1 MAAVKSLGVHTPTA
15 LPRLIAEGILPVEAS
30 ANSYEWETY
39 VFQTSHGVIEEEVF
53 YTKTLVVWS
62 QGHFSRNVYRF
73 DQENED
79 VVQALLTTFPASLQ
93 VKGDRASRRDVASAT
108 NDFLS
113 STKLPQNSRSHAA
126 RDTSIEDNSGRA
138 LVVILKTKACMYFLQ
153 GGSHITDLP
162 FEIARAFP
170 APHGLLLQRKKA
182 GSMSKSSIRV
192 PSVPQNSFMMLQ
204 GRASLSYLQ
213 SPTLLKSFANIPPA
227 RPSPLGGSK
236 KFETLFQDL
245 LMPKPK
251 LIDDDI
257 ANIYSLSGPL
267 EDFGVVTSGT
277 ETPQHLPRPTLKS
290 STRPNIQFDPLD
302 AGESIIY
309 ITPESETLSWSR
321 ANTLPLI
328 LLVTHNSDT
337 GWTTVWHAWYLENQS
352 LRFLLEQRAK
362 HKADKARRRSSF
374 MSAGILAGA
383 ATPAVR
389 RGDGGRESFV
399 PPGTLRVPT
408 ESQAALVAASTRK
421 KPTKQEE
428 EQAMRS
434 QMDPDFRQ
442 EPQQQSV
449 RQSRRISSMNADVRA
464 SHPTVNASFGG
475 PASRRATSFGGDVGR
490 RSLGRRKSRASTPG
504 AGLNNSTLID
514 EQSMDLDVDNDQTI
528 DDIVRYIRSTH
539 ESAGMDSVFGSAD
552 DDFKQDLV
560 VRRLFSCPS
569 SAHSSLSGTD
579 VGDATIKVVTL
590 VGSQPLSP
598 VSHGTLSIFLHQR
611 SSNNTRRYHLRLVPR
626 VLWPESATSPLAV
639 IPLLDDKESADL
651 SCHDMIKLGDGQ
663 HEVVNFDPPALLFAP
678 HDDPSPLSG
687 SSASYRRYTKS
698 EVLPFSQTVDK
709 DVGKNR
715 ILPAPSGSLTL
726 QRTGAR
732 AAYDE
737 ATNDGV
743 QHRRKI
749 KIMPESLLVES
760 TLLACELILPTSSRM
775 SMRKLWCAAYAGLDR
790 YPTWM
795 AQTSSDRELVAL
807 AAVVQGLA
815 ILSLDKKSRT
825 SLDQVCR
832 EAQEVGAEKQTSL
845 KIFRSEHERSRLAS
859 RSWTDLEPAH
869 EVPRDP
875 VEHKDVLPL
884 LGAMVGND
892 LVAENIIAVTTCFPA
907 GGGVHMMRGYI
918 TNLMICLQMV
928 REEHKLSALCEHQA
942 SLNTLAAII
951 VQLGTWLSH
960 DSWTCQPGTLF
971 ALDGTSEDDW
981 KFVHLLTRTG
991 KASSRNIEPPLSIYQ
1006 WFEQI
1011 LENKS
1016 AASFASVTDLLA
1028 VEVDSSNSN
1037 PMLKEYILKVT
1048 PRTTILT
1055 EMIRQSKGFAADPVT
1070 IVELMAK
1077 TNLSP
1082 ELLDSMPAAIA
1093 APFKAALAHC
1103 ERQPPTTWSTEL
1115 LQLVG
1120 RHDLVLLTSGKAAP
1134 AHQTHQSLFQ
1144 ATRDVSAI
1152 CQITENTPPATKTR
1166 EAGRHAVSQLVFS
1179 EDRRL
1184 IEAIGLMHFNSTQ
1197 VVECPKQPEWDDA
1210 MHLDHQRRMMIH
1222 ATTRMIAMP
1231 CGDGMIH
1238 YDSQTPLLTER
1249 YHLPGFNSSCLIY
1262 PMGHTLTTDRS
1273 GLTEEKVNWA
1283 YFHAGVSAG
1292 LRVSRNAI
1300 GIDTSWVA
1308 FNKPN
1313 ELTNRH
1319 AGLLLALG
1327 LSGHLRNLAKWL
1339 SFRYLTPKHT
1349 MTSVGLLLGLSASHI
1364 GTMDSLVTRMLSVH
1378 ITRMLPPGASELNV
1392 SSITQTAGLM
1402 GIGLL
1407 YHDTQHRRMSE
1418 IMLSEIE
1425 FLEVE
1430 DPDSGPDTL
1439 RDESYRLAAGFALGL
1454 INIGRGSDLR
1464 GLHGMRMPE
1473 RLLAIA
1479 VGPRPVNA
1487 VHVFDRATAGAVM
1500 ALALLFMKTGDRA
1513 VASKIDIPDTEAQ
1526 FDHIRPDVL
1535 LLRAM
1540 TKHIILWDDIV
1551 VAEGPG
1557 ESDGSGW
1564 ISRNCPACYRKKPL
1578 AQAILEMLRKRTID
1592 SSQIPLFNIYT
1603 GLAWALSLKYAGTGN
1618 TTARD
1623 EILSLLSAF
1632 HSLNE
1637 GVEAFYFDG
1646 KLGRASLR
1654 RCMDILALS
1663 AAVVMAGTGDLSTFR
1678 YLRRMHGR
1686 VDADTPYGSHLAAH
1700 MAIGVLFLGGG
1711 TFTLGTSDLAVA
1723 VLMCAFYP
1731 LFPTDVHDNR
1741 VHLQAFRHLWV
1752 LAAEARCIVAEDID
1766 TRRPIH
1772 MPIKVTSR
1780 DGTTKHL
1787 RSPCLLPDLQT
1798 IAVIETADPSY
1809 WRIRLDFANNPSHLE
1824 SFRRDQRILV
1834 RKCPIAEAH
1843 SSVFSATL
1851 ASLQFAETQSPF
1863 TQMAL
1868 ASGQQPQ
1875 PQIWHSIF
1883 SLPAF
1888 KSLDKADIE
1897 LILPPDVLSDRYDDA
1912 RSTAVDERLVLRKAA
1927 EDSDRQD
1934 ALWNLRVLFAWAERA
1949 SRDDRNGVVAG
1960 KIAWLGREVIEALRG
1975 KVEERVAA
1983 AVAAAKQRNADS
1995 P

>member
-1 MAAVKSLGVHTPTA
+1 
-15 LPRLIAEGILPVEAS
+15 
-30 ANSYEWETY
+30 
-39 VFQTSHGVIEEEVF
+39 
-53 YTKTLVVWS
+53 
-62 QGHFSRNVYRF
+62 
-73 DQENED
+73 
-79 VVQALLTTFPASLQ
+79 
-93 VKGDRASRRDVASAT
+93 
-108 NDFLS
+108 
-113 STKLPQNSRSHAA
+113 
-126 RDTSIEDNSGRA
+126 
-138 LVVILKTKACMYFLQ
+138 
-153 GGSHITDLP
+153 
-162 FEIARAFP
+162 
-170 APHGLLLQRKKA
+170 
-182 GSMSKSSIRV
+182 
-192 PSVPQNSFMMLQ
+192 
-204 GRASLSYLQ
+204 
-213 SPTLLKSFANIPPA
+213 
-227 RPSPLGGSK
+227 
-236 KFETLFQDL
+236 
-245 LMPKPK
+245 
-251 LIDDDI
+251 
-257 ANIYSLSGPL
+257 
-267 EDFGVVTSGT
+267 
-277 ETPQHLPRPTLKS
+277 
-290 STRPNIQFDPLD
+290 
-302 AGESIIY
+302 
-309 ITPESETLSWSR
+309 
-321 ANTLPLI
+321 
-328 LLVTHNSDT
+328 
-337 GWTTVWHAWYLENQS
+337 
-352 LRFLLEQRAK
+352 
-362 HKADKARRRSSF
+362 
-374 MSAGILAGA
+374 
-383 ATPAVR
+383 
-389 RGDGGRESFV
+389 
-399 PPGTLRVPT
+399 
-408 ESQAALVAASTRK
+408 
-421 KPTKQEE
+421 
-428 EQAMRS
+428 
-434 QMDPDFRQ
+434 
-442 EPQQQSV
+442 
-449 RQSRRISSMNADVRA
+449 
-464 SHPTVNASFGG
+464 
-475 PASRRATSFGGDVGR
+475 
-490 RSLGRRKSRASTPG
+490 LGRRKSRASTPG

-514 EQSMDLDVDNDQTI
+514 EQSMDLDVDSDQTV

-539 ESAGMDSVFGSAD
+539 EFAGIDSVFGSAD

-569 SAHSSLSGTD
+569 SAHSSLGGTAT
-579 VGDATIKVVTL
+579 GDAAIKVATL
-590 VGSQPLSP
+590 IGPQPLSP
-598 VSHGTLSIFLHQR
+598 VSHGTLSIFLQNR
-611 SSNNTRRYHLRLVPR
+611 SSKNTRRYNLRLVTR
-626 VLWPESATSPLAV
+626 ALWPESATSPLTV
-639 IPLLDDKESADL
+639 IPLLDDSDSADL
-651 SCHDMIKLGDGQ
+651 SCNDMIKLCDGQ
-663 HEVVNFDPPALLFAP
+663 QEVLTFDPPALLFAP
-678 HDDPSPLSG
+678 NNEPSSLPVA
-687 SSASYRRYTKS
+687 SASYRMYIKS
-698 EVLPFSQTVDK
+698 EVLPFSQAVDK

-715 ILPAPSGSLTL
+715 ILPSPSGPLTL
-726 QRTGAR
+726 QRSGAH

-737 ATNDGV
+737 ATNDGMH
-743 QHRRKI
+743 HRRQI
-749 KIMPESLLVES
+749 KIVPESHLVQS
-760 TLLACELILPTSSRM
+760 ALLACDLILPTSSRT
-775 SMRKLWCAAYAGLDR
+775 SVNELWCAAYAALDR

-795 AQTSSDRELVAL
+795 AQTSSDQEFVAL

-815 ILSLDKKSRT
+815 ILSLDKKSKS
-825 SLDQVCR
+825 SLDQICQ
-832 EAQEVGAEKQTSL
+832 EAQEMGAEKHASL
-845 KIFRSEHERSRLAS
+845 KNFRSEHERSRLAC
-859 RSWTDLEPAH
+859 RLWKDLESGQTPH
-869 EVPRDP
+869 DTT
-875 VEHKDVLPL
+875 EHKDVFPL
-884 LGAMVGND
+884 LASMVGND
-892 LVAENIIAVTTCFPA
+892 LVTNNIITTTTCFPS
-907 GGGVHMMRGYI
+907 GGGVNVVRGYL
-918 TNLMICLQMV
+918 TNLLICLHIL
-928 REEHKLSALCEHQA
+928 REEHKLSALCERQA
-942 SLNTLAAII
+942 TLNALAAVI
-951 VQLGTWLSH
+951 VQFGTWLGFDGWNS
-960 DSWTCQPGTLF
+960 QPGTLF
-971 ALDGTSEDDW
+971 ALDGITQDGW
-981 KFVHLLTRTG
+981 KFVHLSARSG
-991 KASSRNIEPPLSIYQ
+991 KASSRPIESPLSIYQ
-1006 WFEQI
+1006 WFETI
-1011 LENKS
+1011 LEKKS
-1016 AASFASVTDLLA
+1016 SAPFASLTDLLA
-1028 VEVDSSNSN
+1028 IDIDSSKSN
-1037 PMLKEYILKVT
+1037 PTLQEYILKIT
-1048 PRTTILT
+1048 PRTTIIS
-1055 EMIRQSKGFAADPVT
+1055 EMVRVTRGLAADPVT
-1070 IVELMAK
+1070 TVELMAK
-1077 TNLSP
+1077 THLSP
-1082 ELLDSMPAAIA
+1082 ELLDSFPAAVA

-1103 ERQPPTTWSTEL
+1103 EKQPPTTWSTEL

-1120 RHDLVLLTSGKAAP
+1120 RHDLVLITSGRAAP
-1134 AHQTHQSLFQ
+1134 AHQAHQSLIQ

-1152 CQITENTPPATKTR
+1152 CQVTENTPPTTKTR

-1197 VVECPKQPEWDDA
+1197 VVECHKQPEWDDA
-1210 MHLDHQRRMMIH
+1210 MHLDHQRRMMVH
-1222 ATTRMIAMP
+1222 ATTRMIALP

-1292 LRVSRNAI
+1292 LRISRNAI

-1327 LSGHLRNLAKWL
+1327 LSGHLRHLAKWL

-1392 SSITQTAGLM
+1392 SPITQTAGLM

-1487 VHVFDRATAGAVM
+1487 VHVFDRATAGAVL

-1540 TKHIILWDDIV
+1540 TKHIILWDEIV
-1551 VAEGPG
+1551 VTESSNS
-1557 ESDGSGW
+1557 SDGSGW
-1564 ISRNCPACYRKKPL
+1564 IARNCPACYKKKPL
-1578 AQAILEMLRKRTID
+1578 AQAILEMLRKRAID
-1592 SSQIPLFNIYT
+1592 SSQIPLFNIHT

-1618 TTARD
+1618 TAARD

-1632 HSLNE
+1632 HNLNE
-1637 GVEAFYFDG
+1637 GIEAFYFDG

-1654 RCMDILALS
+1654 RCMDVLALC
-1663 AAVVMAGTGDLSTFR
+1663 AAVVMAGTGDLATFR

-1723 VLMCAFYP
+1723 VLMCALYP

-1772 MPIKVTSR
+1772 MPIKITSR
-1780 DGTTKHL
+1780 DGTTKLL

-1798 IAVIETADPSY
+1798 IAVIETADPTY

-1851 ASLQFAETQSPF
+1851 ASLQSAELQSPSA
-1863 TQMAL
+1863 QSAL
-1868 ASGQQPQ
+1868 ASGQQQSQ

-1883 SLPAF
+1883 ALPAF
-1888 KSLDKADIE
+1888 KNLDKADIE

-1912 RSTAVDERLVLRKAA
+1912 RSTAVDERLVLSKAA
-1927 EDSDRQD
+1927 QDSNRQD

-1949 SRDDRNGVVAG
+1949 SRGEGKGGG
-1960 KIAWLGREVIEALRG
+1960 KIAWLGREVVEALRG
-1975 KVEERVAA
+1975 RVEERVAEA
-1983 AVAAAKQRNADS
+1983 VAVAAVRQRGGDS